1 VRRRAL
7 LAAGLI
13 TAVAI
18 FLAFVPAHR
27 GFFDVG
33 VYHGAVHHWL
43 RDGGDLYDYV
53 RGNTRYGFTY
63 PPFAALVLS
72 PLALLDWHP
81 AIAASLVLN
90 TVAGAL
96 LVRLLVG
103 RATWFTYTV
112 ATCAFAI
119 FEPVRDT
126 FSFGQ
131 VNLVL
136 LALVVADTRLLR
148 GTRFAGVGIGL
159 ATAVKLTPGIFL
171 LYLVVTGQRRAAA
184 VATGTAAGAT
194 LLAVAVAPDAS
205 RTFWTEALW
214 HTGRVGDLAYVSN
227 QSLQGV
233 LARLDPAAPSR
244 LGWLVAVAVVLV
256 VWAYR
261 VRRADPLTGVAL
273 TGVVGCLVSPITWVH
288 HLVWVLPA
296 LVLLA
301 GHRRVLAGA
310 LYAVLSSSLVWLWWS
325 GGPFAFAGANA
336 YVWICLGLLL
346 ALPLRDVGERQ
357 PVPVDAQPGDDAGG
371 DRRDHRVVPELLALV
386 DVRDVHL
393 DQRPGQLRARV
404 AHRDRVVRPG
414 GAVQHD
420 RDRRV
425 GGLVQPRDHLA
436 LEGGLADLDVEA
448 EFLALRHAH
457 LDEVGVGGAAVD
469 ERLAGA

>member
-1 VRRRAL
+1 VTRAPSGTPGQQKPAVAGQDKRSVAGQEERLGAAPARQAARRAL
-7 LAAGLI
+7 LAAGLVA
-13 TAVAI
+13 AVAA
-18 FLAFVPAHR
+18 FLAYIPGHR
-27 GFFDVG
+27 GFFDAG

-43 RDGGDLYDYV
+43 DGGDLYDYV

-63 PPFAALVLS
+63 PPFAALILS

-90 TVAGAL
+90 TAASAL
-96 LVRLLVG
+96 LVRLLIG
-103 RATWFTYTV
+103 RRTWFTYTL
-112 ATCAFAI
+112 AACAFAV

-184 VATGTAAGAT
+184 VAAGTAAGAT

-244 LGWLVAVAVVLV
+244 LGWLVVVAAVLV

-273 TGVVGCLVSPITWVH
+273 TGVTGCLVSPITWVH

-301 GHRRVLAGA
+301 THRRVVAG
-310 LYAVLSSSLVWLWWS
+310 VLHTVLCTGLVWLWFS
-325 GGPFAFAGANA
+325 GGPLAFAGANA

-346 ALPLRDVGERQ
+346 GLPLRDVGERQ
-357 PVPVDAQPGDDAGG
+357 PVSVDAQAGDHAGG
-371 DRRDHRVVPELLALV
+371 DRRHHRVVPELLARV
-386 DVRDVHL
+386 DVGDVHL
-393 DQRPGQLRARV
+393 DERGPQHGARV
-404 AHRDRVVRPG
+404 PDRV
-414 GAVQHD
+414 
-420 RDRRV
+420 
-425 GGLVQPRDHLA
+425 
-436 LEGGLADLDVEA
+436 
-448 EFLALRHAH
+448 
-457 LDEVGVGGAAVD
+457 
-469 ERLAGA
+469 